1 MLADG
6 KRNLFEAYQV
16 IWCSTAKN
24 YGNKL
29 YLKLKKTIM
38 VRIPKTATQVEC
50 NSSYFKLSIFEKA
63 EVGCRNL
70 EIESLEL
77 YFAKTSNFK
86 FTGKIN

>member
-1 MLADG
+1 
-6 KRNLFEAYQV
+6 
-16 IWCSTAKN
+16 
-24 YGNKL
+24 
-29 YLKLKKTIM
+29 M

-86 FTGKIN
+86 FTGKID

>member
-1 MLADG
+1 
-6 KRNLFEAYQV
+6 
-16 IWCSTAKN
+16 
-24 YGNKL
+24 
-29 YLKLKKTIM
+29 M

-86 FTGKIN
+86 FTGKINWLWGSRTVEAQMYVKITVFKI